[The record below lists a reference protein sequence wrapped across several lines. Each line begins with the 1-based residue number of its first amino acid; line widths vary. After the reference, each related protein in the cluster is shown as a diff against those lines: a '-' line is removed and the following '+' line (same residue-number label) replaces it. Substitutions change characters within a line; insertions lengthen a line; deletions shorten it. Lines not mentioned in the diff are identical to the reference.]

1 MTFALATVSE
11 PALMFLMVAGFGLVG
26 YCARRR

>member
-1 MTFALATVSE
+1 
-11 PALMFLMVAGFGLVG
+11 MFLMVAGFGLVG